1 MQEYGL
7 NKDWYIVQDVKDC
20 GEKAGI
26 FKSDWN
32 PTKAFAQ
39 VISEWE
45 LIDHLAHLQVL
56 LAEQPYY
63 GRELRG
69 FNNAPWW
76 YKNEFEVSEEM
87 KDQSATLRF
96 EGVDYYCK
104 IWLNDQLLGEHEG
117 YFAPFE
123 FEVADLINFG
133 GKNTL
138 VAKVWSPWDESIVSL
153 RVGNQSMDMNVH
165 EMMKGT
171 YEHSDGFFQR
181 DVNPVG
187 IWGDVKLLFYPG
199 VRVCGN
205 PFIETQLSEN
215 MSMAQVH
222 VSVPVLVNVDDKNV
236 TVRCKIIDEST
247 GVEEASAECSKDL
260 QPFVSTLELD
270 IPVSDP
276 KLWNTWD
283 RGLPNLYTAKLE
295 VWSDGICV
303 QNVDCKFG
311 IRKIEITRTE
321 EETTFVLN
329 GKKIYAR
336 GTSYFPDV
344 YISKLN
350 KEKYSRDLMAIKESG
365 CNVVRVHVH
374 VAKPEFYELC
384 DEMGIAV
391 IQDSDLNWV
400 HPDSEE
406 FKDRAVKIFT
416 DMIKMLRNHPSI
428 ICWICM
434 NEPDIWMIAIERGLV
449 KEFDPMPTSMMN
461 EIPGPQLV
469 EALKKLDSTRPYIKG
484 SRYQNDP
491 ESGDSHNYI
500 GSLSGA
506 QTHYTD
512 IFGSTEKL
520 NTEFGFDAP
529 ACKEN
534 LMAFPEI
541 YKRLRSLINKENGIE
556 TIQYYQYRLL
566 KYFIEHYRIMKYN
579 PCSGYFQFLFTDI
592 CPQSFYGV
600 YDWWGLPKLGL
611 KALEESNQ
619 PMGVFMEYK
628 DKPLAI
634 WVVNDLLESFTD
646 CSVEWVVSDDN
657 GARIVSG
664 NRKIDI
670 GEDCAIRVC
679 DFTFEVDE
687 MTVYNVNLFVRD
699 KNGKLLVKNTYK
711 NAFQHPAHP
720 EGHPT
725 DMTHELGMRVFG
737 A

>member
-1 MQEYGL
+1 
-7 NKDWYIVQDVKDC
+7 
-20 GEKAGI
+20 
-26 FKSDWN
+26 
-32 PTKAFAQ
+32 
-39 VISEWE
+39 
-45 LIDHLAHLQVL
+45 
-56 LAEQPYY
+56 
-63 GRELRG
+63 
-69 FNNAPWW
+69 
-76 YKNEFEVSEEM
+76 
-87 KDQSATLRF
+87 
-96 EGVDYYCK
+96 
-104 IWLNDQLLGEHEG
+104 
-117 YFAPFE
+117 
-123 FEVADLINFG
+123 
-133 GKNTL
+133 
-138 VAKVWSPWDESIVSL
+138 
-153 RVGNQSMDMNVH
+153 
-165 EMMKGT
+165 
-171 YEHSDGFFQR
+171 
-181 DVNPVG
+181 
-187 IWGDVKLLFYPG
+187 
-199 VRVCGN
+199 
-205 PFIETQLSEN
+205 
-215 MSMAQVH
+215 
-222 VSVPVLVNVDDKNV
+222 
-236 TVRCKIIDEST
+236 
-247 GVEEASAECSKDL
+247 
-260 QPFVSTLELD
+260 
-270 IPVSDP
+270 
-276 KLWNTWD
+276 
-283 RGLPNLYTAKLE
+283 
-295 VWSDGICV
+295 
-303 QNVDCKFG
+303 
-311 IRKIEITRTE
+311 
-321 EETTFVLN
+321 
-329 GKKIYAR
+329 
-336 GTSYFPDV
+336 
-344 YISKLN
+344 
-350 KEKYSRDLMAIKESG
+350 MAIKESG

-406 FKDRAVKIFT
+406 FKDRAVKIFA

-428 ICWICM
+428 ICWVCM

-469 EALKKLDSTRPYIKG
+469 EALKELDSTRPYIKG

-541 YKRLRSLINKENGIE
+541 YKRLRSLIEKENGIE

-566 KYFIEHYRIMKYN
+566 KYFIEHYRITKYN

-634 WVVNDLLESFTD
+634 WVVNDLLESYTD

-687 MTVYNVNLFVRD
+687 MTVYNVNLFVLD